1 MNLWWRVVV
10 FITIAQLYSTKL
22 EIRFCAG
29 SNSAHVTSCR
39 FTIVRTHLRL
49 SFIPEKHFITIIN
62 QSIRSLRFESMQF
75 LYFVNSNYF
84 LCHWKHLKFLIFPM
98 QRSSFLTWN
107 FGILFSETTTLLQRT
122 FFFSKSTKVDQPF
135 GMKYEKQI
143 FFVSY

>member
-1 MNLWWRVVV
+1 MVACCSVYHYCTTLFNKTWNQVL
-10 FITIAQLYSTKL
+10 
-22 EIRFCAG
+22 
-29 SNSAHVTSCR
+29 CR
-39 FTIVRTHLRL
+39 FKFCSRHVGGLQLWESHLRL

-62 QSIRSLRFESMQF
+62 QSIKSLRFEAMQF

-84 LCHWKHLKFLIFPM
+84 LCHWKHRKFLIFPV